1 MNDVPP
7 NQPPSDDI
15 DSFYRRASA
24 LDPSR
29 PSDRTRQAVLAH
41 ARKVAASDT
50 RINTKLRWR
59 EVWWR
64 PAVFGTLA
72 AAGLAGLLALPQI
85 LTPRV
90 APRTTDATAQLSEP
104 AAGSAAT
111 GAQTTQG
118 ARPSADKPTMS
129 PLAAPARTTAAPAP
143 MAAPQE
149 PTAVPPA
156 PAATAPAPAA
166 APPAPAAAP
175 PAPAAAPPAPA
186 AAAPALAAPPT
197 AEALPAAPAPPPPA
211 AAKRS
216 AAPSL
221 ARADE
226 YVAPTRERDSA
237 DRPEAKANAAARAD
251 ARVAAS
257 MAGPGE
263 AKGREQPT
271 PELESITVA
280 GQRKAPRDVSAASPM
295 ASVAPSEPA
304 RAAESAGA
312 SEAFRAQAGPP
323 QALRLAAETG
333 DLKQLQ
339 RLLDQLTD
347 VNSRDD
353 AGRTALL
360 LATLHGQT
368 KAIEMLLA
376 HGADPNVADG
386 SGVTPLSAATAANRS
401 AIVRMLKNAGAR

>member
-41 ARKVAASDT
+41 ARKVAASDIRT
-50 RINTKLRWR
+50 NTKLRWR

-111 GAQTTQG
+111 GAQTTQV

-143 MAAPQE
+143 MASPRE
-149 PTAVPPA
+149 PTAAPPA
-156 PAATAPAPAA
+156 PATAAPAPAA
-166 APPAPAAAP
+166 ARQAPATPPA
-175 PAPAAAPPAPA
+175 
-186 AAAPALAAPPT
+186 
-197 AEALPAAPAPPPPA
+197 AEALPAAPAPPAPA

-237 DRPEAKANAAARAD
+237 DRPEAEANAAARAD

-257 MAGPGE
+257 TTAPGE

-295 ASVAPSEPA
+295 ASVAPTEPA

-312 SEAFRAQAGPP
+312 SEAFQAQAGPP

-360 LATLHGQT
+360 LATLHGHT

>member
-111 GAQTTQG
+111 GAQTTQV

-149 PTAVPPA
+149 PTAAPPA
-156 PAATAPAPAA
+156 PAATA
-166 APPAPAAAP
+166 
-175 PAPAAAPPAPA
+175 PAPA

-221 ARADE
+221 SRADE

-237 DRPEAKANAAARAD
+237 DRPEAEANAAARAD

-257 MAGPGE
+257 TAGPGE

-280 GQRKAPRDVSAASPM
+280 GQRKAPRDLSAASPM
-295 ASVAPSEPA
+295 ASVAPTEPA

-312 SEAFRAQAGPP
+312 SEAFQAQAGPP

-339 RLLDQLTD
+339 RLLDQLAD